1 MQDKIIHLAAKEPVE
16 RRQLIIHDV
25 PAPLTPLIGREQ
37 MIAAVCALLRQLDI
51 RLVTLTGPGGV
62 GKTRLGL
69 NVAGELLGDFADGVY
84 IVALASVHD
93 PDLVI
98 PTIAQTVGLPGA
110 GEQPVLEQLKTAVR
124 EKAHLLLLDNF
135 EQVVKAAPLL
145 IDLKMLVTSR
155 AVLHVSGEHEFPV
168 LLLAVPDLRHLPESE
183 GLTQYA
189 AVALFQQRARMSKP
203 DFQITDANRRAVADL
218 CVRLDRLPLAIEL
231 AAARIKLLPPPA
243 LLARLDHRWALLT
256 SGTRDVPVR
265 QQTMRNTI
273 DWSYHLLDA
282 QEQQLFRRL
291 SVFVGGCTLQAVEA
305 VCAALDGEDRARQTV
320 DGIASLLDKSPVQQS
335 EHEEA
340 EPRLILLETIREYGL
355 EKLSERGELEA
366 TQHAHAA
373 YYLRLSEEAEA
384 QIECAQQVRWLE
396 RLEREHDNLRA
407 ALRWGL
413 EPAPDEEGEQR
424 RELALR
430 LGGALWLY

>member
-1 MQDKIIHLAAKEPVE
+1 MMQDKIIHLAAKEPVE

-155 AVLHVSGEHEFPV
+155 AVL
-168 LLLAVPDLRHLPESE
+168 LLAVPDLRHLPESE

-218 CVRLDRLPLAIEL
+218 CVRLD
-231 AAARIKLLPPPA
+231 
-243 LLARLDHRWALLT
+243 
-256 SGTRDVPVR
+256 
-265 QQTMRNTI
+265 
-273 DWSYHLLDA
+273 
-282 QEQQLFRRL
+282 
-291 SVFVGGCTLQAVEA
+291 
-305 VCAALDGEDRARQTV
+305 
-320 DGIASLLDKSPVQQS
+320 
-335 EHEEA
+335 
-340 EPRLILLETIREYGL
+340 
-355 EKLSERGELEA
+355 
-366 TQHAHAA
+366 
-373 YYLRLSEEAEA
+373 
-384 QIECAQQVRWLE
+384 
-396 RLEREHDNLRA
+396 
-407 ALRWGL
+407 
-413 EPAPDEEGEQR
+413 
-424 RELALR
+424 
-430 LGGALWLY
+430 